1 MTSMTGF
8 GRAEGRGRLG
18 ALLVEI
24 RSVNHRY
31 LEVSCRLPDGWT
43 ALEDAVRTVVQRS
56 VARGK
61 VTVTVAAHGR
71 PAATVVLNPAAA
83 RQYAAALR
91 RLQQTLRDPATG
103 WVPQGTITL
112 EQVAAGPGVL
122 VPVAQDAVTAWKPL
136 LLQTATQAVRRLVQT
151 RRREGRAMTGALR
164 RLAGR
169 LAQATT
175 ALEARA
181 PQVVTDYR
189 GRLEQRIRAL
199 TAQPLD
205 PGRLEQ
211 EVACFA
217 KECDIAEELTR
228 IRAHVAHLETL
239 LRATTAV
246 GRTLDF
252 VAQELQREV
261 NTIGSKANDV
271 EISRRAIQMK
281 GWVEQLREQAQN
293 VE

>member
-18 ALLVEI
+18 ALVVEI

-31 LEVSCRLPDGWT
+31 LEVSCRLPDGWA
-43 ALEDAVRTVVQRS
+43 ALEDTIRMLVQRS
-56 VARGK
+56 AARGK
-61 VTVTVAAHGR
+61 IPVPAALHGR
-71 PAATVVLNPAAA
+71 PTTAVVLDPAAA
-83 RQYAAALR
+83 RRYAAALR
-91 RLQQTLRDPATG
+91 RLQQTLR
-103 WVPQGTITL
+103 VPGTITL

-122 VPVAQDAVTAWKPL
+122 VPVAQDTVAAWKPL
-136 LLQTATQAVRRLVQT
+136 LLRTTAQAARRLVQT
-151 RRREGRAMTGALR
+151 RRREGRALAAALR
-164 RLAGR
+164 RLMQH

-175 ALEARA
+175 ALEQRA

-189 GRLEQRIRAL
+189 TRLDQRIRAL
-199 TAQPLD
+199 TAQPLE

-239 LRATTAV
+239 LRAATAV

-271 EISRRAIQMK
+271 EISQRAIQMK

>member
-18 ALLVEI
+18 ALSVEI

-43 ALEDAVRTVVQRS
+43 ALEDAVRALVQRS
-56 VARGK
+56 AARGK
-61 VTVTVAAHGR
+61 ITATVAAHGR
-71 PAATVVLNPAAA
+71 PSATVVLNPAAA

-91 RLQQTLRDPATG
+91 RLQQTLR
-103 WVPQGTITL
+103 VPGTITL
-112 EQVAAGPGVL
+112 EQVASGPGVL
-122 VPVAQDAVTAWKPL
+122 VPVAQDTVSAWKPL
-136 LLQTATQAVRRLVQT
+136 VLQTTTRAVRQLVRT
-151 RRREGRAMTGALR
+151 RRREGQALTAALR
-164 RLAGR
+164 RLIQQ
-169 LAQATT
+169 LAHATT
-175 ALEARA
+175 ALEGRA

-205 PGRLEQ
+205 LGRLEQ
-211 EVACFA
+211 EIACFA

-239 LRATTAV
+239 LRAATAV

-293 VE
+293 IE

>member
-1 MTSMTGF
+1 MMSMTGF
-8 GRAEGRGRLG
+8 GRAEGRGRPG
-18 ALLVEI
+18 ALSVEM

-43 ALEDAVRTVVQRS
+43 ALEDGVRTLVQRS

-61 VTVTVAAHGR
+61 VTVSAIAHSR
-71 PAATVVLNPAAA
+71 PTATVVLNPAAA

-91 RLQQTLRDPATG
+91 RLQRTLR
-103 WVPQGTITL
+103 VPGTITL

-122 VPVAQDAVTAWKPL
+122 VPVSPGAVTAWTPL
-136 LLQTATQAVRRLVQT
+136 LRRAATQAVRRLVQT
-151 RRREGRAMTGALR
+151 RRREGRALTAALR
-164 RLAGR
+164 RLTR
-169 LAQATT
+169 QLAQATA
-175 ALEARA
+175 ALEVRA
-181 PQVVTDYR
+181 PQVVTEYR
-189 GRLEQRIRAL
+189 ARLEQRIRSL
-199 TAQPLD
+199 TTQPLE

-228 IRAHVAHLETL
+228 IRAHVAHLGTL
-239 LRATTAV
+239 LRAATAV

-261 NTIGSKANDV
+261 NTIGSKANDI

-293 VE
+293 IE